1 MHYMNDILQN
11 YTKNLHDVI
20 SHCHHDIFKK
30 IAPQK
35 QCMCSSLPVEL
46 REIKVPAQIQTQSC
60 LLPTPSLSVINP
72 IKAGRERSLACTPSR
87 EVLPPAP
94 PASGACWT
102 HLSPIPLSE
111 TSCGWLETSHDGR
124 IYTLEISKCYKAGL
138 PFPLKKVHLPAHDCP
153 ILLYIPSTKKAKGYI
168 SFQPR
173 FVSYQAQRSYKALNQ
188 YFILLGGKL
197 KQF

>member
-11 YTKNLHDVI
+11 YTLKTYMMLFPIVTMI
-20 SHCHHDIFKK
+20 YLR
-30 IAPQK
+30 K
-35 QCMCSSLPVEL
+35 QPRRSSVRVPVFQLSLEKSRFLPRYRPRAVCFQ
-46 REIKVPAQIQTQSC
+46 RH
-60 LLPTPSLSVINP
+60 LSVINI
-72 IKAGRERSLACTPSR
+72 IKAGRERSLARTPSR

-102 HLSPIPLSE
+102 HLSPILLSE
-111 TSCGWLETSHDGR
+111 NSCGWLETSHGGR